1 MSLPESMSRVVIAGN
16 KANIDMATKVLYD
29 VEAVHIIDHG
39 IDADEG
45 FSIGSPRE
53 YSSKASERLLKVRSL
68 IKELDIDRRI
78 EIDSISV
85 EDIKSQIDSGKV
97 ESTEK
102 TVMAAVDKRN
112 ALVQKI
118 DDLNSIKKEYEF
130 LQLLPVDLEYYNGL
144 DTITSFVG
152 TVRDDPS
159 DELKDI
165 AEVFFGKEKK
175 MTPVV
180 AVFVRNKDRDIVS
193 SILSE
198 FDYKE
203 IQVAEEDSGKP
214 SDALASTEQKLAD
227 AEAELEKSILEIQA
241 LKDQNQSFLLAVEED
256 LEITVEKGEMPLR
269 IANSEYAFVVDA
281 WIPTKNTDSVMN
293 RLTEGSDGKMYVEFM
308 ETRGRKAKESEEAEE
323 RFYQPPTKTNNGRY
337 TKQFEYARGLVDVP
351 KYSEIDPTILMAIFL
366 PMFFGFMVGDVAYG
380 IPFVIL
386 GFYGILYAKSEEF
399 QIIGRVLFFGGI
411 WAIVFGLF
419 FYGEFLGMHFAGV
432 NSPTS
437 VTWEAILGVDLG
449 AFSAILPT
457 FLHEGGVE
465 HVGVGKLVE
474 IPLLLKLSVYIGVV
488 HLFIG
493 YCCKFYNIFIN
504 HGFKKA
510 FMDQG
515 GWLLVFVGLV
525 VLSYGLANSL
535 FSGDL
540 GTALMGEY
548 YVPFI
553 VGLVIMV
560 VGMVFTVKSD
570 GVMSIME
577 TPGIIGNILSYT
589 RLAAIGMSKAGMA
602 MAFNYISFTL
612 IFDGMGATV
621 LAGII
626 AFVIFL
632 VCHLLIFFLAI
643 LSAGLH
649 ALRLQFVELM
659 GKFFEG
665 GGEEYSPLK
674 IKRKKTTFNKPVN
687 KTTETEV

>member
-1 MSLPESMSRVVIAGN
+1 MSFPESMSRVVIAGN
-16 KANIDMATKVLYD
+16 NANIDMATEVLYD
-29 VEAVHIIDHG
+29 VKAVHLIDHG

-45 FSIGSPRE
+45 YSIGSPRE

-68 IKELDIDRRI
+68 IKELNIDRRI
-78 EIDSISV
+78 EIDPISV
-85 EDIKSQIDSGKV
+85 EDIRSQMDSDKV

-102 TVMAAVDKRN
+102 IVMTAVDKRN
-112 ALVQKI
+112 GLTQKI
-118 DDLNSIKKEYEF
+118 DDLNTLKKEYEL
-130 LQLLPVDLEYYNGL
+130 LQSLPVDLEYYNGL

-152 TVRDDPS
+152 TIRDDPS

-165 AEVFFGKEKK
+165 AEVFFIEEKK
-175 MTPVV
+175 MAPVI
-180 AVFVRNKDRDIVS
+180 AVFVRNKDRDAAS
-193 SILSE
+193 SILSRY
-198 FDYKE
+198 DYKE
-203 IQVAEEDSGKP
+203 IQIAEDDSGKP
-214 SDALASTEQKLAD
+214 SDALTATEQKLAD
-227 AEAELEKSILEIQA
+227 AEAELEKSIEEIQT
-241 LKDQNQSFLLAVEED
+241 LKEENQSFLLAVEED

-269 IANSEYAFVVDA
+269 IANSEYAFVLDA
-281 WIPTKNTDSVMN
+281 WVPTKHVDSVMDK
-293 RLTEGSDGKMYVEFM
+293 LTEGSDGKMYVEFM
-308 ETRGRKAKESEEAEE
+308 ETRGRRAEESEAVEK
-323 RFYQPPTKTNNGRY
+323 RFSQPPIKSNNGRY
-337 TKQFEYARGLVDVP
+337 TEQFEYATSLVDIP
-351 KYSEIDPTILMAIFL
+351 KYNEIDPTILMAIFL

-386 GFYGILYAKSEEF
+386 GLYGILYAKSDEF
-399 QIIGRVLFFGGI
+399 KVIGRVLFFGGI
-411 WAIVFGLF
+411 WAIIFGLF

-432 NSPTS
+432 NTPTS

-449 AFSAILPT
+449 AFSAVLPT
-457 FLHEGGVE
+457 FIHDGGAA

-493 YCCKFYNIFIN
+493 YCCKFYNIFIS

-510 FMDQG
+510 FMEQG
-515 GWLLVFVGLV
+515 GWIMVFVGLV
-525 VLSYGLANSL
+525 TLSYGLANSL

-548 YVPFI
+548 FEPF
-553 VGLVIMV
+553 V
-560 VGMVFTVKSD
+560 VGMVILVIGLVFTVKSD

-612 IFDGMGATV
+612 IFDGMGATL

-626 AFVIFL
+626 AFLIFL

-665 GGEEYSPLK
+665 GGKEYSPLK
-674 IKRKKTTFNKPVN
+674 IMRKKTTFNKPVS
-687 KTTETEV
+687 KITETEV